1 MTPSTVSDF
10 IFDIFFEFLRSNCT
24 DAHALAEFHLY
35 NLKIAKSCNMTPS
48 TVSDF
53 IFVEFLDFFGLF
65 PVSFMKNVR
74 AVFEKPIIS
83 GEKPVK
89 YRKSKNSALQRN
101 AK

>member
-10 IFDIFFEFLRSNCT
+10 IFF
-24 DAHALAEFHLY
+24 
-35 NLKIAKSCNMTPS
+35 K
-48 TVSDF
+48 
-53 IFVEFLDFFGLF
+53 FLDFFGPF

-89 YRKSKNSALQRN
+89 YRKSKNPAQQRN

>member
-10 IFDIFFEFLRSNCT
+10 IFF
-24 DAHALAEFHLY
+24 
-35 NLKIAKSCNMTPS
+35 K
-48 TVSDF
+48 
-53 IFVEFLDFFGLF
+53 FLDFFGPF

-89 YRKSKNSALQRN
+89 YRKSKKAALLPN
-101 AK
+101 AQ

>member
-53 IFVEFLDFFGLF
+53 IFFKFLDFFGPF

-89 YRKSKNSALQRN
+89 YRKSKKAALQRN
-101 AK
+101 AQ

>member
-1 MTPSTVSDF
+1 MTPHRCHIS
-10 IFDIFFEFLRSNCT
+10 FLISLLHSRGQT
-24 DAHALAEFHLY
+24 HVLVEFHSY
-35 NLKIAKSCNMTPS
+35 NPNIAKSCNMTPS

-53 IFVEFLDFFGLF
+53 IFDIFVEFLDFFGLF

-89 YRKSKNSALQRN
+89 YRKSKNPAQQRN